1 MSENKDLWHIGEW
14 TFWLDMDQMGTGREK
29 VCSGHWQRPLIQICF
44 DIHQKNLIQGHYL
57 NHRVKLV
64 TDWVTGERNTF
75 WTSNVE
81 QRTCQTGH
89 YTGHPEAFS
98 IFMEHVPS
106 NMKTELSTLINFI
119 SMMNMANTHSTVHIR
134 STVALIWCINNDIL
148 SLWLFCTLF
157 KYFTINFVIN
167 IL

>member
-1 MSENKDLWHIGEW
+1 MTYRWTDFLVRYGPNGHRERESMLKTLAKTFNTNLLWHSP
-14 TFWLDMDQMGTGREK
+14 K
-29 VCSGHWQRPLIQICF
+29 
-44 DIHQKNLIQGHYL
+44 KLIQGHYL

-89 YTGHPEAFS
+89 YTGHPEAFP